1 MKQYH
6 KTKDGTEIK
15 LTDLDLGHL
24 KNIIKWIERKANEG
38 VTIANYVTPF
48 YNYDPSEMWYDEMTY
63 YGEDAKRELD
73 YNAYKAELS
82 RREQL
87 KMTR

>member
-6 KTKDGTEIK
+6 TTKDGTEIK

-38 VTIANYVTPF
+38 ITIRMGGGCTAE
-48 YNYDPSEMWYDEMTY
+48 DMWYDEMTY

-73 YNAYKAELS
+73 YDAYKAELT

-87 KMTR
+87 K